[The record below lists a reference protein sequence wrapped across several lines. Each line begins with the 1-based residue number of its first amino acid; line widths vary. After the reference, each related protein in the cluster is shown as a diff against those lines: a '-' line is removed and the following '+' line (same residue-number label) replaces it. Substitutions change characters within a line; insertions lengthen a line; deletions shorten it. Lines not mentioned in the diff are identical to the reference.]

1 MLLVESL
8 LPTLDL
14 TRSGLNITVTFEDA
28 PYISPSLFL
37 PYLSSINN
45 DHLLPLQHSAVLS
58 LALTLTVTLALTWR
72 LQSQPTPYKDNVH
85 HPGQTS
91 GRQVI
96 RRYHLVVNFL
106 LNKVTGT

>member
-1 MLLVESL
+1 M
-8 LPTLDL
+8 
-14 TRSGLNITVTFEDA
+14 TFEDA

-72 LQSQPTPYKDNVH
+72 LQSQPTPYKDNV
-85 HPGQTS
+85 PLDAWKGSLTPLDAWKGS
-91 GRQVI
+91 LIPLDV
-96 RRYHLVVNFL
+96 
-106 LNKVTGT
+106 